1 MDITVTLTTG
11 TTLGPFNVYY
21 DSVDGGHLLASGV
34 SRADLLSGYTIT
46 GINDSAINL
55 IVVDQDPGCGNQ
67 VSYTFPT
74 TTTTSTTTSTTTPVP
89 TTTTTSTTSTTTAP
103 PTTTTSTTTSTTT
116 PVPTTTTS
124 TTTTTTTTTTALSMT
139 VKVNNSKAA
148 TISGFTLQIDGG
160 NVSGLLALNPLN
172 IGITTGTKS
181 PITAGTVSFT
191 LINTQPINMN
201 LINITDTVLT
211 SALSIT
217 GLSGNGTSTVTGN
230 VTINS
235 TNIGNGITFNI
246 N

>member
-74 TTTTSTTTSTTTPVP
+74 
-89 TTTTTSTTSTTTAP
+89 
-103 PTTTTSTTTSTTT
+103 TTTTSTTTSTTT